1 MENLERLKLRTNE
14 SDEELLQELLESAK
28 HAILARRFPYGEYP
42 ETLEPRYSD
51 LQVRIAL
58 AAYNKLGADYQ
69 TSHKENG
76 VDRGWASE
84 GIPEELL
91 QEGTPVGGMVR

>member
-28 HAILARRFPYGEYP
+28 HAILARRFPYGESP

-51 LQVRIAL
+51 LQVRM

-91 QEGTPVGGMVR
+91 QEVTPVVGMVR

>member
-51 LQVRIAL
+51 LQVRI
-58 AAYNKLGADYQ
+58 
-69 TSHKENG
+69 G

-91 QEGTPVGGMVR
+91 QEVTPVVGMVR

>member
-14 SDEELLQELLESAK
+14 SDEALLQELLNSAK

-69 TSHKENG
+69 TSHKE
-76 VDRGWASE
+76 
-84 GIPEELL
+84 IPEELL
-91 QEGTPVGGMVR
+91 QEVTPVVGMVR

>member
-1 MENLERLKLRTNE
+1 MRFWHAGSLMENTR
-14 SDEELLQELLESAK
+14 K
-28 HAILARRFPYGEYP
+28 HWSLA
-42 ETLEPRYSD
+42 TAT

-91 QEGTPVGGMVR
+91 QEVTPVVGMVR

>member
-69 TSHKENG
+69 TSQQRKWCRPWMG
-76 VDRGWASE
+76 VGRNTRGIAA
-84 GIPEELL
+84 
-91 QEGTPVGGMVR
+91 GGYSCC

>member
-14 SDEELLQELLESAK
+14 TDEALLQELLDSAK

-42 ETLEPRYSD
+42 EILEPRYSD

-58 AAYNKLGADYQ
+58 ATYNKLGADYQ
-69 TSHKENG
+69 TSHNENG

-91 QEGTPVGGMVR
+91 QEVTPVVGMVR